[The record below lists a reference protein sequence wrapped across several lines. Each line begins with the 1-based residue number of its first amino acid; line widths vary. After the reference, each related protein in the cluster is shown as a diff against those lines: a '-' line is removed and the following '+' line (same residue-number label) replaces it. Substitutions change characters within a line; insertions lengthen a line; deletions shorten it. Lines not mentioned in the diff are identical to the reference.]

1 MHTDERYYWGYLC
14 IDCRQKYWM
23 PHVNKFNALLDKD
36 DTNIVYGYR
45 HGLRKTVGESERLL
59 VNHKNCWWIVKTVGE
74 S

>member
-23 PHVNKFNALLDKD
+23 PHVNKFNAVLDKD

-45 HGLRKTVGESERLL
+45 HGLRKTVGES
-59 VNHKNCWWIVKTVGE
+59 
-74 S
+74 